1 MKTQFKLACISALL
15 ATALPLAGHADTVR
29 IGVAGPFTG
38 ANAAFGDQLWIGAT
52 EAANAINEKG
62 GINGDTI
69 ELVKADDAC
78 EPKQAVAVA
87 NRLVDQDEVVA
98 VVGHF
103 CSSSTIPASE
113 IYDEADILSMA
124 TGSTNPEVTERGLPT
139 VTRICGRD
147 DQQAA
152 VIGKFI
158 AEEVGAKRIAVI
170 HDKDTYGRGV
180 ADATRE
186 EAEKLGVETVLYDGV
201 TRGERDYNALV
212 TKIKGANV
220 DAVFFGGLYAEAGT
234 LVRQV
239 REQGIEVPYV
249 SVDGIV
255 DPAFVT
261 AAGGNQYASGVY
273 MGFPADPRNMDSSKD
288 IVAKLDS
295 EGKKSDG
302 FTLYAYAGVQAV
314 AAAIEGT
321 DGSTSGTDL
330 AEWLSENTIETVLG
344 EKGWDEKGD
353 LRTPDY
359 TMYQW
364 DDEGGYAELAPAQ

>member
-1 MKTQFKLACISALL
+1 MNTRFKSILKGALFASSLL
-15 ATALPLAGHADTVR
+15 AFTAQADVIK

-52 EAANAINEKG
+52 EAAAMINASG
-62 GINGDTI
+62 GVNGKQI
-69 ELVKADDAC
+69 ELIQADDAC

-87 NRLVDQDEVVA
+87 NRLVDQDRVAA

-158 AEEVGAKRIAVI
+158 GEELKAKRIAVI

-180 ADATRE
+180 ADATRN
-186 EAEKLGVETVLYDGV
+186 EAEQYGVETVLYDGV

-212 TKIKGANV
+212 TRIRAADV

-234 LVRQV
+234 LVRQI
-239 REQGIEVPYV
+239 REQGITVPYV

-261 AAGGNQYASGVY
+261 AAGGNQYAAGVY
-273 MGFPADPRNMDSSKD
+273 MGFPADPRKMETSKD

-302 FTLYAYAGVQAV
+302 FTLYAYSAVQAV
-314 AAAIEGT
+314 AAAIEGAN
-321 DGSTSGTDL
+321 GSTQGTEL
-330 AEWLSENTIETVLG
+330 AEWLQQNTVNTVLG
-344 EKGWDEKGD
+344 PKEWDDKGD
-353 LRTPDY
+353 LKTPDY

-364 DDEGGYAELAPAQ
+364 GEDGSYAQLDN

>member
-1 MKTQFKLACISALL
+1 MKQPFKLILASALL
-15 ATALPLAGHADTVR
+15 AGVLPFAAQAQETIK

-38 ANAAFGDQLWIGAT
+38 ANAAFGEQLWTGAT
-52 EAANAINEKG
+52 EAAAVINASG
-62 GINGDTI
+62 GINGKQITLI
-69 ELVKADDAC
+69 KADDAC

-87 NRLVDQDEVVA
+87 NRLVDQDKVAA

-147 DQQAA
+147 DQQAE

-158 AEEVGAKRIAVI
+158 GENLKAKRIAVI

-180 ADATRE
+180 ADATRT
-186 EAEKLGVETVLYDGV
+186 EAAKYGVETVLYDGV

-212 TKIKGANV
+212 TRIKAADV

-234 LVRQV
+234 LVRQI
-239 REQGIEVPYV
+239 REQGLTIPYV

-261 AAGGNQYASGVY
+261 SAGGPQYAQGVY
-273 MGFPADPRNMDSSKD
+273 MGFPADPRKMESSKD
-288 IVAKLDS
+288 IVSKLVA

-302 FTLYAYAGVQAV
+302 FTLYAYSAVQAV
-314 AAAIEGT
+314 SAALAATNSTKGT
-321 DGSTSGTDL
+321 EL
-330 AEWLSENTIETVLG
+330 ATWLQKNKVATVLG
-344 EKGWDEKGD
+344 DKEWNEKGD
-353 LRTPDY
+353 LKTPDY
-359 TMYQW
+359 VMYQW
-364 DDEGGYAELAPAQ
+364 DKDGNYAELPR

>member
-1 MKTQFKLACISALL
+1 MNTRFKSIFIGTVFASSLL
-15 ATALPLAGHADTVR
+15 AFTAHAEVVK

-52 EAANAINEKG
+52 EAAAMINASG
-62 GINGDTI
+62 GINGKQI
-69 ELVKADDAC
+69 ELIQADDAC

-87 NRLVDQDEVVA
+87 NRLVDQDKVAA

-113 IYDEADILSMA
+113 IYDEADLLSMA

-158 AEEVGAKRIAVI
+158 GEELKAKRIAVI

-180 ADATRE
+180 ADATRN
-186 EAEKLGVETVLYDGV
+186 EAEQYGVETVLYDGV

-212 TKIKGANV
+212 TRIRAADV

-234 LVRQV
+234 LVRQI
-239 REQGIEVPYV
+239 REQGITVPYV

-261 AAGGNQYASGVY
+261 AAGGNQYAAGVY
-273 MGFPADPRNMDSSKD
+273 MGFPADPRKMETSKD

-302 FTLYAYAGVQAV
+302 FTLYAYSAVQAV

-321 DGSTSGTDL
+321 NGSTQGTEL
-330 AEWLSENTIETVLG
+330 AEWLQQNTVNTVLG
-344 EKGWDEKGD
+344 PKEWDSKGD
-353 LRTPDY
+353 LKTPDY

-364 DDEGGYAELAPAQ
+364 GEDGSYAQLVD

>member
-1 MKTQFKLACISALL
+1 MNRRFKTLL
-15 ATALPLAGHADTVR
+15 ASAVFVGSLLPLAAHANVVK

-38 ANAAFGDQLWIGAT
+38 ANAAFGEQLWIGAT
-52 EAANAINEKG
+52 EAAAAINAAG
-62 GINGDTI
+62 GIGGKQI
-69 ELVKADDAC
+69 ELIQGDDAC

-87 NRLVDQDEVVA
+87 NRMVDQDRVAA

-113 IYDEADILSMA
+113 IYDEADLLSMA

-158 AEEVGAKRIAVI
+158 AEDLKAKRIAVI

-180 ADATRE
+180 ADATRN
-186 EAEKLGVETVLYDGV
+186 EAAKYGVETVLYDGV

-212 TKIKGANV
+212 TKIKAADV

-234 LVRQV
+234 LVRQI
-239 REQGIEVPYV
+239 REQGIDVPYV

-261 AAGGNQYASGVY
+261 AAGGNQYAAGVY
-273 MGFPADPRNMDSSKD
+273 MGFPADPRNMESSKD
-288 IVAKLDS
+288 IVAKLDAD
-295 EGKKSDG
+295 GKKSDG
-302 FTLYAYAGVQAV
+302 FTLYAYSAVQAV
-314 AAAIEGT
+314 AAAIEAT
-321 DGSTSGTDL
+321 GSTKGTEL
-330 AEWLSENTIETVLG
+330 AEWLQGNAVSTVLG
-344 EKGWDEKGD
+344 VKEWDDKGD
-353 LRTPDY
+353 LKTPDY

-364 DDEGGYAELAPAQ
+364 DDNGGYAQLVD

>member
-1 MKTQFKLACISALL
+1 MNLRIKTLL
-15 ATALPLAGHADTVR
+15 ASTVFAMAMPLAVQANTVK

-52 EAANAINEKG
+52 EAAAAINAAG
-62 GINGDTI
+62 GINGKQI
-69 ELVKADDAC
+69 ELIQGDDAC

-87 NRLVDQDEVVA
+87 NRFVDQDNVVA

-113 IYDEADILSMA
+113 IYDDADLLSMA

-158 AEEVGAKRIAVI
+158 AEELKAKRIAVI

-180 ADATRE
+180 ADATRD
-186 EAEKLGVETVLYDGV
+186 EAAKLGVETVLYDGV

-212 TKIKGANV
+212 TKIKAADV
-220 DAVFFGGLYAEAGT
+220 DAVFFGGLYSEAGT

-261 AAGGNQYASGVY
+261 AAGGNQYAAGVY
-273 MGFPADPRNMDSSKD
+273 MAFPSDPRKLESSKG
-288 IVAKLDS
+288 IVEKLTS

-302 FTLYAYAGVQAV
+302 FTLYAYSGVQAV
-314 AAAIEGT
+314 AAALAGT
-321 DGSTSGTDL
+321 NSTSGTEL
-330 AEWLSENTIETVLG
+330 AEWLQNNKVHTVLG
-344 EKGWDEKGD
+344 DKEWDEKGD

-364 DDEGGYAELAPAQ
+364 DDNGGYAQLAD